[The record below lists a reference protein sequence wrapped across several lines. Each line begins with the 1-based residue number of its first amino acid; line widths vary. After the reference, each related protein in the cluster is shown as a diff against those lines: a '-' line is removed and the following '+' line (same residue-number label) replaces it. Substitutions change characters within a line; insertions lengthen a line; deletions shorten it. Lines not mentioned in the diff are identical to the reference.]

1 MTVTGLFTFKMNET
15 SPEAPS
21 SQVTMIITVGASLGA
36 FRRQNRPRPCSDRTA
51 KLSDRLGRCRYR
63 HNHAPKGPLLGRMM
77 HSIAGF
83 TGLKVSGTYNLPVSV
98 III

>member
-1 MTVTGLFTFKMNET
+1 MNET

-51 KLSDRLGRCRYR
+51 KLSDRLG
-63 HNHAPKGPLLGRMM
+63 
-77 HSIAGF
+77 
-83 TGLKVSGTYNLPVSV
+83 
-98 III
+98 